1 MILEKL
7 FIDNHLY
14 IDLLNFLKNKKNPSN
29 YEKLFRTLENF
40 ETTHNS
46 EMRLLAEQFKNIDP
60 SMSAMQK
67 W

>member
-14 IDLLNFLKNKKNPSN
+14 IDLLNFLKNKSNPAN

-40 ETTHNS
+40 ETTHNF
-46 EMRLLAEQFKNIDP
+46 EMRLLAD
-60 SMSAMQK
+60 
-67 W
+67 